1 LTNISQLVTPVS
13 TGRGALR
20 GADMGNL
27 RIIPDAA
34 VFCADGK
41 ILAVGPRKDV
51 EQSNLM
57 STALVFDCERG
68 VVLPGF
74 VDSHT
79 HPVFTSPRL
88 IDFEK
93 RIAGATYEEI
103 AAAGGG
109 IRSSATGVRLAK
121 LQDLTK
127 HVLSGIERLVAEGTT
142 TVECKSGYGLTV
154 ESELRSLQAIRT
166 ASGNWLGTTFS
177 TLLGAHT
184 IPAEMKD
191 RPDEYVDIVCNEM
204 IPAAAE
210 QKLADFVDVFCEQEA
225 FTLSQ
230 TEQIFKAATREGLP
244 LRAHVGQFTAVELG
258 RLLRFKPVSLDHL
271 DYISDSDLQM
281 LAQSETIAT
290 LLPGAAYFLGH
301 KEYPPARKFIDS
313 GVAVALA
320 TDYNPGTSPT
330 ASMPMILSL
339 VCTQMKM
346 SVEEAIT
353 AATLNGAHALRFG
366 EWKGSIETGKDAD
379 LAIFDAREYRE
390 IAYWFGSSR
399 CRATV
404 LAGTLVE
411 HRPVP
416 AHSK

>member
-1 LTNISQLVTPVS
+1 
-13 TGRGALR
+13 
-20 GADMGNL
+20 
-27 RIIPDAA
+27 
-34 VFCADGK
+34 
-41 ILAVGPRKDV
+41 
-51 EQSNLM
+51 M
-57 STALVFDCERG
+57 STAQVFDCERG

-121 LQDLTK
+121 LEDLTK
-127 HVLSGIERLVAEGTT
+127 HVLSGIHHLVAEGTT
-142 TVECKSGYGLTV
+142 TIECKSGYGLTV

-166 ASGNWLGTTFS
+166 AAGSWLGTTFA

-184 IPAEMKD
+184 VPAEMKD
-191 RPDEYVDIVCNEM
+191 RSDEYVDIVCNEM
-204 IPAAAE
+204 IPRAAE
-210 QKLADFVDVFCEQEA
+210 QKLADFVDVFCEQGA
-225 FTLSQ
+225 FTLGQ
-230 TEQIFKAATREGLP
+230 AEQIFKAATREGLP
-244 LRAHVGQFTAVELG
+244 LRAHVCQFTAIELG

-271 DYISDSDLQM
+271 DCVSDTDLEM

-290 LLPGAAYFLGH
+290 LLPGASYFLGQNT
-301 KEYPPARKFIDS
+301 YPAARRFIDS

-330 ASMPMILSL
+330 SSMPMILSL
-339 VCTQMKM
+339 ACTQMKM

-353 AATLNGAHALRFG
+353 AATLNGAHAVRFG

-404 LAGTLVE
+404 LAGNLVE
-411 HRPVP
+411 HRSSPRD
-416 AHSK
+416 SK

>member
-1 LTNISQLVTPVS
+1 MTNISQLVTPIS
-13 TGRGALR
+13 AGRGPLR
-20 GADMGNL
+20 GVDMCNV
-27 RIIPDAA
+27 RIVPDAA

-51 EQSNLM
+51 EKSNLT
-57 STALVFDCERG
+57 STALIFDCQRG

-121 LQDLTK
+121 LEDLTK

-154 ESELRSLQAIRT
+154 ESELRSLQAIR
-166 ASGNWLGTTFS
+166 AAAGHWMGTTFS

-191 RPDEYVDIVCNEM
+191 RPDEYVDIVCNDM

-210 QKLADFVDVFCEQEA
+210 QKLADFVDVFCEQGA

-244 LRAHVGQFTAVELG
+244 LRAHVCQFTPVELG

-271 DYISDSDLQM
+271 DCVSDTDLQM

-290 LLPGAAYFLGH
+290 LLPGAAYFMGH

-339 VCTQMKM
+339 ACTQMRM

-366 EWKGSIETGKDAD
+366 EWKGSVESGKDAD
-379 LAIFDAREYRE
+379 LAIFDVREYRE
-390 IAYWFGSSR
+390 IAYWFGSTR
-399 CRATV
+399 CLATV
-404 LAGTLVE
+404 VAGTLIE
-411 HRPVP
+411 H
-416 AHSK
+416 

>member
-13 TGRGALR
+13 AGRGALR
-20 GADMGNL
+20 GADMCNL

-57 STALVFDCERG
+57 STALLFDCDRG

-127 HVLSGIERLVAEGTT
+127 HVLSGIERLVAEGTS

-154 ESELRSLQAIRT
+154 ESELRSLQAIRM

-244 LRAHVGQFTAVELG
+244 LRAHVGQFTVVELG

-313 GVAVALA
+313 GVAIALA

-339 VCTQMKM
+339 ACTQMKM

>member
-1 LTNISQLVTPVS
+1 MTNISQLVTPVS
-13 TGRGALR
+13 TGRGPLR
-20 GADMGNL
+20 GADMRNL
-27 RIIPDAA
+27 RIVPDAA

-51 EQSNLM
+51 EQSTLM
-57 STALVFDCERG
+57 STAQIFDCERG

-79 HPVFTSPRL
+79 HPVFISPRL

-121 LQDLTK
+121 LEDLTK

-142 TVECKSGYGLTV
+142 TIECKSGYGLTV

-166 ASGNWLGTTFS
+166 AAGNWLGTTFS

-184 IPAEMKD
+184 VPTEMKD
-191 RPDEYVDIVCNEM
+191 RPDEYVDLVCNEM
-204 IPAAAE
+204 IPRAAE
-210 QKLADFVDVFCEQEA
+210 QKLADFVDVFCEQGA

-244 LRAHVGQFTAVELG
+244 VRAHVCQFTTVELG
-258 RLLRFKPVSLDHL
+258 RLLRFKPISLDHL
-271 DYISDSDLQM
+271 DCVSDADLQM

-290 LLPGAAYFLGH
+290 LLPGAAYFLGN
-301 KEYPPARKFIDS
+301 KQYPAARKFIDS

-330 ASMPMILSL
+330 ASMPIILSL
-339 VCTQMKM
+339 ACTQMRM

-353 AATLNGAHALRFG
+353 AATVNGAHALRFG

-379 LAIFDAREYRE
+379 LAVFDVREYRE

-404 LAGTLVE
+404 LAGMLVE
-411 HRPVP
+411 H
-416 AHSK
+416 